1 MDVIIFPFDIINLI
15 FEFDGRIKYKH
26 KEKIYVNI
34 ISKIDFRYN
43 LIKPKLISK
52 NNIVKNMYNGL
63 NGSKFYIDIN
73 FKNDEIF
80 KGLVFSKKLL

>member
-43 LIKPKLISK
+43 LIKPKLH
-52 NNIVKNMYNGL
+52 L
-63 NGSKFYIDIN
+63 
-73 FKNDEIF
+73 
-80 KGLVFSKKLL
+80 